1 MSQKIVKSIANS
13 ILLNEY
19 PKSQIDIFIMVLH
32 HDGSVLSA
40 AINAAVVALCD
51 SGILM
56 KDLPMAAS
64 VLVGDSDIFLDPTA
78 SEEAVFHSKTYED
91 NYGII
96 TATHMTSFDELSLI
110 TQDGRITGK
119 IAARAIKVAIEDG

>member
-78 SEEAVFHSKTYED
+78 SEEAVFHSKVSTIVGGNLACKSFTYL
-91 NYGII
+91 NNK
-96 TATHMTSFDELSLI
+96 TLSY
-110 TQDGRITGK
+110 T
-119 IAARAIKVAIEDG
+119 E